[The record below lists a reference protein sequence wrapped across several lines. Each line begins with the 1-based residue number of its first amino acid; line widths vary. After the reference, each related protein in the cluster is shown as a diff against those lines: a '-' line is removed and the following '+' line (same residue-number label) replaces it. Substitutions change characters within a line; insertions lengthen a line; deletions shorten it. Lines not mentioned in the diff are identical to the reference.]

1 MNVGATPTGT
11 DDGANIEIKEHVGE
25 DNIFIFGAK
34 NHEIPDATRK
44 MKAGTPWDR
53 RLEEVFKTIRS
64 GKFGNPVDF
73 EPVLNSIEN
82 GNDRY
87 LLAHDFP
94 AYLDAQAKVDKEFVD
109 KKSWAKKCLLAISGM
124 GFFSTVCSRKI
135 FVCMCVCVNACLPSL
150 A

>member
-1 MNVGATPTGT
+1 
-11 DDGANIEIKEHVGE
+11 
-25 DNIFIFGAK
+25 
-34 NHEIPDATRK
+34 

-94 AYLDAQAKVDKEFVD
+94 AYLDAQAKVDKEFVE
-109 KKSWAKKCLLAISGM
+109 KKSWAKKCLLAIAGM
-124 GFFSTVCSRKI
+124 GFFSTVCICMCVWYVCVCVYTFALPSTSCYGGISRGHDVLLAI
-135 FVCMCVCVNACLPSL
+135 AGMGFFSTVFVCMCVYVRKCLL
-150 A
+150 CHG